1 MLSKKLFSLYSSSYV
16 ENIMVCVF
24 WGWFTMIF
32 PSFFHECCLI
42 KERSYKDPNGTHH
55 NDKINEKKTYICFC
69 YSWFVRFG
77 YTFSLYQL
85 HQNGDLE
92 TCMNIIFYGWS
103 MALDKAIY
111 KDQD

>member
-1 MLSKKLFSLYSSSYV
+1 MK
-16 ENIMVCVF
+16 
-24 WGWFTMIF
+24 
-32 PSFFHECCLI
+32 
-42 KERSYKDPNGTHH
+42 
-55 NDKINEKKTYICFC
+55 KKTYICFC